1 MCLIGFEH
9 REVDSPA
16 TLAQAKKD
24 NLKMNPNPLEA
35 WLLVSQA
42 PGIGNRTYQ
51 RLLAHFGT
59 PENILAAS
67 RQQLQV
73 AGAPASG
80 IDFLLSAD
88 TRTIQ
93 PSLAWLT
100 QPKHRLLT
108 LHDPDYPPLLA
119 QIADPPP
126 ILYLQGDPTLLRQP
140 QLAIVGSRNPTA
152 AGLSNARDFSACL
165 AGAGLTITSGLA
177 VGIDGAAHQGALLQG
192 SSIAV
197 TGTGLDRV
205 YPAQHRKLAH
215 EIAESGALAS
225 EYPPGTPPR
234 AENFPHRNRIISGL
248 SLGTLVV
255 EATPHSGSLITA
267 RLALEQGRE
276 VFAIPGSIHNP
287 QARGCHR
294 LIREGAKL
302 VETAQDIIDELGALL
317 GSLLTLPV
325 NTGPGPMHSADE
337 PDPEYAKLL
346 EAMGFDPIS
355 ADTLIMR
362 TGLTPEAV
370 SSMLLLLE
378 LDGHVSSAP
387 GGYYCRTGKSDSRR
401 GGREEA

>member
-1 MCLIGFEH
+1 
-9 REVDSPA
+9 VD
-16 TLAQAKKD
+16 
-24 NLKMNPNPLEA
+24 
-35 WLLVSQA
+35 
-42 PGIGNRTYQ
+42 
-51 RLLAHFGT
+51 
-59 PENILAAS
+59 AS
-67 RQQLQV
+67 
-73 AGAPASG
+73 
-80 IDFLLSAD
+80 
-88 TRTIQ
+88 
-93 PSLAWLT
+93 
-100 QPKHRLLT
+100 
-108 LHDPDYPPLLA
+108 
-119 QIADPPP
+119 
-126 ILYLQGDPTLLRQP
+126 
-140 QLAIVGSRNPTA
+140 
-152 AGLSNARDFSACL
+152 
-165 AGAGLTITSGLA
+165 
-177 VGIDGAAHQGALLQG
+177 AHQGALRG
-192 SSIAV
+192 GGRTIAV
-197 TGTGLDRV
+197 LGCGADIV
-205 YPAQHRKLAH
+205 YPPEHARLVE
-215 EIAESGALAS
+215 EIAAAGALLS
-225 EYPPGTPPR
+225 EFAPGVPPR
-234 AENFPHRNRIISGL
+234 AWHFPRRNRIISGL

-325 NTGPGPMHSADE
+325 NTGPRPMHSADE

>member
-1 MCLIGFEH
+1 
-9 REVDSPA
+9 
-16 TLAQAKKD
+16 
-24 NLKMNPNPLEA
+24 MNPSRLEA

-42 PGIGNRTYQ
+42 PGIGCRTFQ
-51 RLLAHFGT
+51 RLLDRFGT

-67 RQQLQV
+67 RQQLQS
-73 AGAPASG
+73 ARIASAG

-88 TRTIQ
+88 PRTIQ
-93 PSLAWLT
+93 PSMDWLE
-100 QPKHRLLT
+100 QPNHRLLT
-108 LHDPDYPPLLA
+108 LQDPDYPPLLA
-119 QIADPPP
+119 EIADPPP
-126 ILYLQGDPTLLRQP
+126 ILYVQGEPSLLRQP

-152 AGLSNARDFSACL
+152 TGLTNARDFSACL

-177 VGIDGAAHQGALLQG
+177 IGIDGAAHQGALIQG
-192 SSIAV
+192 TSVGV

-205 YPAQHRKLAH
+205 YPAQHRELAH
-215 EIAESGALAS
+215 ALVEHGALVS
-225 EYPPGTPPR
+225 EYPPGTPPK
-234 AENFPHRNRIISGL
+234 AENFPRRNRLISGL

-302 VETAQDIIDELGALL
+302 VESAQDIIDELGALL
-317 GSLLTLPV
+317 GSLLTFPDTKV
-325 NTGPGPMHSADE
+325 PGAAHPGDK
-337 PDPEYAKLL
+337 PDPEYARLL

-362 TGLTPEAV
+362 TGLTPESV

-387 GGYYCRTGKSDSRR
+387 GGYYCRTGKSDSRG

>member
-1 MCLIGFEH
+1 
-9 REVDSPA
+9 
-16 TLAQAKKD
+16 
-24 NLKMNPNPLEA
+24 MNPSRLEA

-42 PGIGNRTYQ
+42 PGIGSRTFQ
-51 RLLAHFGT
+51 RLLDHFSI

-67 RQQLQV
+67 RQQLQA

-80 IDFLLSAD
+80 IDYLLSAD
-88 TRTIQ
+88 PRTIQ
-93 PSLAWLT
+93 PSIAWLA
-100 QPKHRLLT
+100 QPNRHLLT

-119 QIADPPP
+119 EIADPPP
-126 ILYLQGDPTLLRQP
+126 ILYIQGDARLLCQP

-152 AGLSNARDFSACL
+152 TGLTNARDFSACL
-165 AGAGLTITSGLA
+165 AAAGLTITSGLA
-177 VGIDGAAHQGALLQG
+177 IGIDGAAHQGALLQG
-192 SSIAV
+192 TSIGV

-215 EIAESGALAS
+215 ELVEQGALVS
-225 EYPPGTPPR
+225 EYPPGTPPKG
-234 AENFPHRNRIISGL
+234 ENFPRRNRIISGL

-302 VETAQDIIDELGALL
+302 IESAQDIIDELGALL
-317 GSLLTLPV
+317 GSLISFPHKTSQ
-325 NTGPGPMHSADE
+325 GPAHSGDE
-337 PDPEYAKLL
+337 PDPEYARLL
-346 EAMGFDPIS
+346 DAMGFDPVS

-362 TGLTPEAV
+362 TGLTPESV